1 MNLQSYIASGI
12 LELYVSGDLP
22 KAEAEEVA
30 RMIEKHPELQEE
42 VAAIEATLGV
52 FAQVYHK
59 EPSAGLLDSIM
70 DRIEGVEPDVPLV
83 PLNSPQNTS
92 SEKTTSKTS
101 FNWRILA
108 IAASVAFLISIIFN
122 LMQFQSLKTTQLALE
137 ETQSEL
143 IALNQQQQQ
152 LAEQIQRT
160 NQQLDILRDPTN
172 QVVDL
177 AGLAPAPQFA
187 ARVYW
192 DEKTEDVYLH
202 SGNLTLPDLQKQ
214 FQLWAIVDEKPVSLG
229 VFDLSEDVQQLQ
241 SLQIAGNVSAFAI
254 SLEPRGGSEA
264 PTEVY
269 LVGAV

>member
-1 MNLQSYIASGI
+1 MNLQSYIESGI

-30 RMIEKHPELQEE
+30 RMIAKHPELQEE
-42 VAAIEATLGV
+42 VEQIEASLSV
-52 FAQVYHK
+52 FAKVYHK
-59 EPSAGLLDSIM
+59 EPSSGLLDSIM
-70 DRIEGVEPDVPLV
+70 DRIADVEPETPIVPLT
-83 PLNSPQNTS
+83 SPPPQK
-92 SEKTTSKTS
+92 EEAKKTA

-122 LMQFQSLKTTQLALE
+122 LLQFQSLKTTQLALE
-137 ETQSEL
+137 NTQAEL

-152 LAEQIQRT
+152 LAEQLQRT

-177 AGLAPAPQFA
+177 LGLEQAPQFA
-187 ARVYW
+187 ARVFW
-192 DEKTEDVYLH
+192 DIQSEDVYLH
-202 SGNLTLPDLQKQ
+202 TGNLTLPDLQKQ

-241 SLQIAGNVSAFAI
+241 PIAGNVSAFAI
-254 SLEPRGGSEA
+254 SLEPKGGSA
-264 PTEVY
+264 TPTEVY